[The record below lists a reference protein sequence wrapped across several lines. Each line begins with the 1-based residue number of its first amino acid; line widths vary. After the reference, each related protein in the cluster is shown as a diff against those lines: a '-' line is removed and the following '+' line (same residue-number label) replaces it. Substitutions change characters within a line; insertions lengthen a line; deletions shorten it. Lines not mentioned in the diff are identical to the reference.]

1 LPGAAGAS
9 SLPLP
14 YLCLAEPR
22 LPRMNDPGTTPQPDT
37 IVAQATP
44 PGRGALAV
52 IRLSGPATRQVLGAL
67 VPRWREVGPGSPSP
81 EPRQAHLTGLVDPD
95 SGELLD
101 RGLVTF
107 FPGPASYTGED
118 AAELSVHGGVLV
130 PALVLDA
137 CLRAGAREA
146 RPGEFTQRAYLN
158 GKVDLVQA
166 EAVRD
171 LVDAGSEALH
181 RAALFQV
188 EGGLSG
194 RLAAIREEIVALEAV
209 LVHHIDFPEEDDA
222 PVPADEIA
230 RRGRALEAKLEALLA
245 TAPEGELLR
254 EGALVVVAG
263 RPNSGKSSL
272 FNALLG
278 EERAI
283 VTEEPGTTR
292 DALEARVSLG
302 GYPFRLVD
310 TAGIRDDAGPVE
322 RLGIEVARRHLQG
335 ADVVLL
341 CVPED
346 PGWGPEEAG
355 FLEEVREDVPVVVL
369 RTKADRDEG
378 EGAGP
383 GAGPRVVASIATS
396 VLDGRG
402 LRELRTLLRELV
414 FSGIARA
421 GGEVPVLTRK
431 RQTRAVRLA
440 RDEVAAFAGA
450 LEAGIPAEVAS
461 THLRPAETALEELLG
476 VVHPEEILDRVFSE
490 FCIGK

>member
-1 LPGAAGAS
+1 MSLSRVPDPPERGAAELPG
-9 SLPLP
+9 
-14 YLCLAEPR
+14 
-22 LPRMNDPGTTPQPDT
+22 DT
-37 IVAQATP
+37 IVALATA
-44 PGRGALAV
+44 PGRGAIAV
-52 IRLSGPATRQVLGAL
+52 IRVSGPGTRGLLTAL
-67 VPRWREVGPGSPSP
+67 SP
-81 EPRQAHLTGLVDPD
+81 EWDPAQAPRRPHLLRIRDPETGR
-95 SGELLD
+95 LLD

-118 AAELSVHGGVLV
+118 AAEMSVHGGVLV

-137 CLRAGAREA
+137 CLRGGAREA

-188 EGGLSG
+188 EGGLSR
-194 RLAAIREEIVALEAV
+194 RLAAIREGIVQLEAL
-209 LVHHIDFPEEDDA
+209 LVHHVDFPEEDDP
-222 PVPADEIA
+222 PVPVGEIA
-230 RRGRALEAKLEALLA
+230 RKGRALQEQLEGLLA
-245 TAPEGELLR
+245 TAPEGELLQ
-254 EGALVVVAG
+254 EGALVVLAG

-292 DALEARVSLG
+292 DAIEARISLA

-310 TAGIRDDAGPVE
+310 TAGIREGAGAVE

-341 CVPED
+341 CVPADQE
-346 PGWGPEEAG
+346 WGAEEEG
-355 FLEEVREDVPVVVL
+355 FLEEVPEGTPVVVL
-369 RTKADRDEG
+369 RTKGDRGVVDGGGVGAPPGDRDG
-378 EGAGP
+378 GRGT
-383 GAGPRVVASIATS
+383 GIRGTVTTS
-396 VLDGRG
+396 VVDGTG
-402 LRELRTLLRELV
+402 LEELRVLLRELV

-421 GGEVPVLTRK
+421 GAEVPVLTRR
-431 RQTRAVRLA
+431 RQIRSVALA

-450 LEAGIPAEVAS
+450 LEDGVPAEMAS

-476 VVHPEEILDRVFSE
+476 VISPEEILDRVFSE

>member
-1 LPGAAGAS
+1 VHRTAP
-9 SLPLP
+9 PLP
-14 YLCLAEPR
+14 PA
-22 LPRMNDPGTTPQPDT
+22 DT
-37 IVAQATP
+37 IAALATP

-52 IRLSGPATRQVLGAL
+52 IRISGPNTRGVLAAL
-67 VPRWREVGPGSPSP
+67 VPAWRQEGREDAGDRASPGPTPRRPHLVPLIDP
-81 EPRQAHLTGLVDPD
+81 E
-95 SGELLD
+95 SGGLLD

-118 AAELSVHGGVLV
+118 AAEISVHGGVLV

-188 EGGLSG
+188 EGGLSR

-209 LVHHIDFPEEDDA
+209 LVHHIDFPEEDDP
-222 PVPADEIA
+222 PVPVDEIA
-230 RRGRALEAKLEALLA
+230 RRGRSLVAKLEALLA

-254 EGALVVVAG
+254 EGALVVLAG

-310 TAGIRDDAGPVE
+310 TAGIRDDAGRIE
-322 RLGIEVARRHLQG
+322 RLGIEVARRHLKG
-335 ADVVLL
+335 ADLVLL
-341 CVPED
+341 CVPDD
-346 PGWGPEEAG
+346 PGWGSEEAG
-355 FLEEVREDVPVVVL
+355 FLEEVRSEVPVVVL
-369 RTKADRDEG
+369 RTKADREG
-378 EGAGP
+378 DRPAGP
-383 GAGPRVVASIATS
+383 TGRAPSETGREANAGDEARPRVVASIPTS

-402 LRELRTLLRELV
+402 LGELRTLLRDLV

-421 GGEVPVLTRK
+421 GGAMPVLTRK

-450 LEAGIPAEVAS
+450 LEGGIPAEMAS

-476 VVHPEEILDRVFSE
+476 VIHPEEILDRVFSE